1 MSKSHL
7 QSLSA
12 FEENHSDLQMESSIH
27 RSVFQNIRSSEL
39 DGFRARK
46 RPCLDD
52 DSWKASK
59 IGDFAFGVDEDN
71 VTPPMALS
79 FCKTTRN
86 AHILAVTGEDGY
98 VSLYNTRF
106 KYSYSATENE
116 NADKARICEWLAHD
130 NAIFDV
136 CWIKEDTNL
145 LTACG
150 DHSIKL
156 WDTEERKDLAI
167 LTGHTGS
174 VKSISAHPSNND
186 MIVSGS
192 RDGSFA
198 LWDLRSSKRRRNHL
212 SASPTAVVQGAHSS
226 SNKTRGR
233 HGKAVSM
240 SITSV
245 LYLKDEVSIATAG
258 AADSVVMFWDTRNL
272 TAPVTKVWSH
282 DNTSRKWVRSHGIS
296 SLSQDLNGVYISAS
310 CMDSRIYLYN
320 VLQLEDGPVK
330 SFSGCDISTFFVKS
344 SLSPDAGHILSG
356 SSDGN
361 AYVWQVDK
369 PKADPIVLNGH
380 GGEVTAVDWCSSE
393 IGKIATTA
401 DDSMVRLWNIN
412 NSCYSN
418 TRSPSS
424 IRRRVSALPKID
436 RRTLFTNEANTS
448 TTQPESEPPVEPSVQ
463 INSPEMRTP
472 ESLGKQSSKSYIH
485 EPCDRSPDATL
496 GSPSSVLNPPPSL
509 KRKTILDYFLA
520 PS

>member
-1 MSKSHL
+1 MPIL
-7 QSLSA
+7 LECSL
-12 FEENHSDLQMESSIH
+12 ETL
-27 RSVFQNIRSSEL
+27 VF
-39 DGFRARK
+39 F
-46 RPCLDD
+46 
-52 DSWKASK
+52 
-59 IGDFAFGVDEDN
+59 
-71 VTPPMALS
+71 
-79 FCKTTRN
+79 
-86 AHILAVTGEDGY
+86 
-98 VSLYNTRF
+98 
-106 KYSYSATENE
+106 
-116 NADKARICEWLAHD
+116 ADKARICEWLAHD

-136 CWIKEDTNL
+136 CWIK
-145 LTACG
+145 
-150 DHSIKL
+150 IKL
-156 WDTEERKDLAI
+156 WDSEERKDLAV

-174 VKSISAHPSNND
+174 VKSISAHPSNYD

-198 LWDLRSSKRRRNHL
+198 LWDLRSSKL
-212 SASPTAVVQGAHSS
+212 VPGAHSS
-226 SNKTRGR
+226 NNKARGR
-233 HGKAVSM
+233 HGKAASM

-282 DNTSRKWVRSHGIS
+282 DNRPRKWSKYQVRSHGIS

-320 VLQLEDGPVK
+320 VLRLEDGPVK

-344 SLSPDAGHILSG
+344 SLSPDAAHILSG

-369 PKADPIVLNGH
+369 PQADPIKLNGH

-401 DDSMVRLWNIN
+401 DDSVVRLWNIN
-412 NSCYSN
+412 TSCYSN
-418 TRSPSS
+418 TRSTSS
-424 IRRRVSALPKID
+424 IRRRLFALPKTD
-436 RRTLFTNEANTS
+436 RTMLFTNE
-448 TTQPESEPPVEPSVQ
+448 PEPDSPLEPLVQ
-463 INSPEMRTP
+463 ISSPNPSSNPEMRTP
-472 ESLGKQSSKSYIH
+472 ESLGKQSSKSYIR
-485 EPCDRSPDATL
+485 EPCDGSPDATL